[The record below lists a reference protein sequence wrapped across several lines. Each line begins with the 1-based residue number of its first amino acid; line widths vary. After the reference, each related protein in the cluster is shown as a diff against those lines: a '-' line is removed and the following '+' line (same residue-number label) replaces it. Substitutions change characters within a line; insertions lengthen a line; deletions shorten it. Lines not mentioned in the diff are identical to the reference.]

1 MPISDIISL
10 TISLT
15 TLPKDHL
22 TEGFSLLEVSSEEKQ
37 NQGYFIQGWGIITKL
52 FKFLVIETTQ
62 GMDIFKIF
70 GHKH

>member
-37 NQGYFIQGWGIITKL
+37 NQGYFIQGW
-52 FKFLVIETTQ
+52 
-62 GMDIFKIF
+62 DILT
-70 GHKH
+70 